1 MGFLHVLGWLLL
13 PLGILT
19 VLRTVVVTVLALV
32 QARSERRT
40 SGRADPFRGPVT
52 VIVAAYNEE
61 ANIAATLTSLLA
73 SDYPDFEVVVV
84 DDGSTDATAD
94 ILAGFAG
101 RVTVLRQPNGGK
113 ASALTNGLRRAR
125 HDVIVMV
132 DGDTVFEPTTLAAL
146 VAPMSDPT
154 VGAVAGNT
162 KVANRRGM
170 LGRWQHLE
178 YVIGMNLDRR
188 MFQLLDCMPTVPG
201 AVGAFR
207 REALA
212 EVRGVPTR
220 TLAED
225 TDLTMAINLSGW
237 RVVYAGDAIAWTEA
251 PSDIRALARQ
261 RFRWCYGTMQAMWAH
276 RRSIRPAGGTG
287 SGHVGSRGIPYL
299 VMFQVVQPFIAPV
312 IDLYLIYA
320 LIFLDFRSAL
330 IVWGGLT
337 ALQLLSAWVALRL
350 DGESTRSLWALP
362 TTQFV
367 YRQLLYVVVLQS
379 VASAL
384 SGSRLRRHQPPR
396 TGAAARQMA
405 GTA

>member
-1 MGFLHVLGWLLL
+1 VAR
-13 PLGILT
+13 T
-19 VLRTVVVTVLALV
+19 VLVTVLALV

-40 SGRADPFRGPVT
+40 SVRVDPFRDPVT
-52 VIVAAYNEE
+52 IVVAAYNEE

-73 SDYPDFEVVVV
+73 SDYPDFEVIVV
-84 DDGSTDATAD
+84 DDGSTDATAE
-94 ILAGFAG
+94 ILAGYAD
-101 RVTVLRQPNGGK
+101 RVTVLRQSNAGK
-113 ASALTNGLRRAR
+113 AAALSYGLSRAR
-125 HDVIVMV
+125 YDVLVMV

-146 VAPMSDPT
+146 VAPMSDPA

-201 AVGAFR
+201 AVGGFR

-212 EVRGVPTR
+212 AVRGGVPTR

-237 RVVYAGDAIAWTEA
+237 RVVYAADAIAWTEA
-251 PSDIRALARQ
+251 PSSLRALARQ

-276 RRSIRPAGGTG
+276 RRSVRPVRGTG

-299 VMFQVVQPFIAPV
+299 VMFQVLQPFIAPV

-320 LIFLDFRSAL
+320 LIFLNPWNAL
-330 IVWGGLT
+330 LVWGGLT
-337 ALQLLSAWVALRL
+337 VLQLLTAWVALRL
-350 DGESTRSLWALP
+350 DGESARSLWAVP

-384 SGSRLRRHQPPR
+384 SGSRLRWHQPPR
-396 TGAAARQMA
+396 IGAAARQMA
-405 GTA
+405 GTT